1 MNKLL
6 KLAVAAASAAICFT
20 AQAEAVL
27 DDFSQAQ
34 TKIQTDVNNSGELW
48 GTSAFSN
55 SILGNYRDISV
66 EKLTGANNN
75 DVGTVSAVVAQGIYS
90 FSTEADVYAVG
101 KIVWDGIN
109 NAQFGVDKDTGL
121 GNKNLVVVGNSFQLS
136 VVSADLG
143 FPFQIDV
150 YTSSTQYSSFKT
162 FALGPGTFQIPFVCF
177 VVNVCPSAV
186 LTTGAGGAAD
196 FTKVNAIVATVNVA
210 GSTNSVDLRL
220 DNVVT
225 VPEPA
230 SLGLVGAAI
239 LGLGLAR
246 RRSSKAAK

>member
-6 KLAVAAASAAICFT
+6 KLAVAAASAALCFT
-20 AQAEAVL
+20 AQAGAVL

-34 TKIQTDVNNSGELW
+34 TKIQTDVNNSGEIW
-48 GTSAFSN
+48 GTSSFSS
-55 SILGNYRDISV
+55 SILGGYRDISI

-109 NAQFGVDKDTGL
+109 DASTGVNKNTGL
-121 GNKNLVVVGNSFQLS
+121 GNQDLAVGANAFQLT

-150 YTSSTQYSSFKT
+150 YTSATQFSSFRT
-162 FALGPGTFQIPFVCF
+162 TALGPGTFQIPFVCF
-177 VVNVCPSAV
+177 LVNVCPSAT
-186 LTTGAGGAAD
+186 LTTGGGGAD
-196 FTKVNAIVATVNVA
+196 FSKINAIVATVNVA

-239 LGLGLAR
+239 LGLGLVR